1 MKFIEMTLRNDD
13 GQIIE
18 KQVEER
24 LVSTYKSMGWEIK
37 EEKEKPKEVQINSFI
52 KPKKEIK

>member
-1 MKFIEMTLRNDD
+1 MNSIKMTFKNAD

-24 LVSTYKSMGWEIK
+24 LVSTYKSMGWEL
-37 EEKEKPKEVQINSFI
+37 
-52 KPKKEIK
+52 KKENKQYEPKSSFVNSKKNK

>member
-37 EEKEKPKEVQINSFI
+37 EEKKEKKEVQINSFI